1 MKPLVVHPQ
10 AKAELDEAIAY
21 YESKVS
27 GLGLDFLDSVERSF
41 QKIQQSP
48 RAWPPHI
55 DPRFRKYLVE
65 RFPYSI
71 FYMERRDA
79 IWIAAIAHAKRR
91 PDYWKRRGSILNR

>member
-10 AKAELDEAIAY
+10 AKAELDGAIAW
-21 YESKVS
+21 YESQVP
-27 GLGLDFLDSVERSF
+27 GLGLDFLVSIEQAF

-48 RAWPPHI
+48 LAWPPHA

-71 FYMERRDA
+71 FYMERPNA

-91 PDYWKRRGSILNR
+91 PDYWKRRSESK